1 MTRFTG
7 GGADG
12 FPVVLRIAP
21 EDNYTNTRQGLDLQM
36 TLEKARE
43 LLESLESALEWA
55 ERYEGKPKEAV

>member
-21 EDNYTNTRQGLDLQM
+21 EDNYTNPRQGLDLQM
-36 TLEKARE
+36 PLKRARE
-43 LLESLESALEWA
+43 LRESLERAMEWA
-55 ERYEGKPKEAV
+55 ERYERKPKESE